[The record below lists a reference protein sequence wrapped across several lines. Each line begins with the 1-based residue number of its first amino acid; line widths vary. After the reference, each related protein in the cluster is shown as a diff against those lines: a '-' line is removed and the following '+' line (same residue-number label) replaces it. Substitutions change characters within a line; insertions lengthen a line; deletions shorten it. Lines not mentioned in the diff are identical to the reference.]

1 MNKASDSTIMI
12 FIMVGIFLFEALM
25 DILSLFRQGIMKS
38 RESILMKKTNA
49 ELRLM
54 LKGFNKIS
62 KLNKKGLVGM
72 VIAYC

>member
-49 ELRLM
+49 ELRLI

-62 KLNKKGLVGM
+62 KLNKKELVGM